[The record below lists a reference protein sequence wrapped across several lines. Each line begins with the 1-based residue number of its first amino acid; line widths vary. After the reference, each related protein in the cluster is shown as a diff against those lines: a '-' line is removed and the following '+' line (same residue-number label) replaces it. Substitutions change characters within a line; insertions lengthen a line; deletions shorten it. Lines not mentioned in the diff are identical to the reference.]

1 MKKISLAWLA
11 TALLLLSGLAS
22 AQSVNAPFT
31 VSVTLTPTCTI
42 KTAASNIAFGTYTAF
57 QSAAID
63 KTSSVTYQCSS
74 GISPSSIAFN
84 SAASGTT
91 SSTAGTGIA
100 TAEGVLNGL
109 RYTLA
114 TTAGLGSAT
123 TGATAAAAG
132 SGGTGGTN
140 STGNE
145 WAFSINAQ
153 IPGGQG
159 GSGSGAADS
168 HSWNLTLV
176 Y

>member
-1 MKKISLAWLA
+1 MKKISLAWFA
-11 TALLLLSGLAS
+11 AALLLLSGAAS

-74 GISPSSIAFN
+74 GISPSTIAF
-84 SAASGTT
+84 SGPSGTT
-91 SSTAGTGIA
+91 NSTAGTSIA

-123 TGATAAAAG
+123 TGATAAVAG

-145 WAFSINAQ
+145 WAFTINAQ

-159 GSGSGAADS
+159 GAGAGTEAP